1 MKNKQ
6 PKKAALYC
14 RLSVDDGRMGESV
27 SIGSQKLLLEQY
39 CKDHAIDNYEV
50 YDDDGY
56 SGTIFDRPAFQRMYE
71 DIQNGLIDTVLVKD
85 QSRFGRSYI
94 EVGMYVEKFNELG
107 VRFIAVS
114 DNYDSVKNEND
125 MMFPMR
131 NVLNDYFA
139 REASIKTKTAK
150 KAKRTRRSS
159 KKQGSTT
166 EGEVKA
172 AATEQPA
179 PAAEVAEAPATE
191 AAETAAPAEEAQE

>member
-56 SGTIFDRPAFQRMYE
+56 SGTNFDRPAFQRMYE

-94 EVGMYVEKFNELG
+94 EVGMYVEKTHKDADHQPLIVEILIFFHFLDNDDSTISRSYNDFIGIFAGEITNRASEEIDDYCIDDSSECNES
-107 VRFIAVS
+107 F
-114 DNYDSVKNEND
+114 K
-125 MMFPMR
+125 
-131 NVLNDYFA
+131 
-139 REASIKTKTAK
+139 
-150 KAKRTRRSS
+150 
-159 KKQGSTT
+159 
-166 EGEVKA
+166 
-172 AATEQPA
+172 
-179 PAAEVAEAPATE
+179 
-191 AAETAAPAEEAQE
+191 

>member
-50 YDDDGY
+50 YDDNGY
-56 SGTIFDRPAFQRMYE
+56 SGTNFNRPGFLRMYE
-71 DIQNGLIDTVLVKD
+71 DIKKGLINMVLVKD

-114 DNYDSVKNEND
+114 DN
-125 MMFPMR
+125 
-131 NVLNDYFA
+131 
-139 REASIKTKTAK
+139 
-150 KAKRTRRSS
+150 
-159 KKQGSTT
+159 
-166 EGEVKA
+166 
-172 AATEQPA
+172 
-179 PAAEVAEAPATE
+179 
-191 AAETAAPAEEAQE
+191 

>member
-27 SIGSQKLLLEQY
+27 SIGSQKILLEQY

-56 SGTIFDRPAFQRMYE
+56 SGTNFDRPAFQRMYE
-71 DIQNGLIDTVLVKD
+71 DIKCGLIDTVIVKD

-131 NVLNDYFA
+131 NVLNDYYA
-139 REASIKTKTAK
+139 RRRLLKPKQPK
-150 KAKRTRRSS
+150 KLKQRPVSSSVQSRRSVTS
-159 KKQGSTT
+159 SIQMIDITL
-166 EGEVKA
+166 
-172 AATEQPA
+172 
-179 PAAEVAEAPATE
+179 
-191 AAETAAPAEEAQE
+191 